1 MTPRI
6 IEIVVSPKGETTLQT
21 KGFAGGECLQASK
34 FLEDALGLAGK
45 DRKTAEFY
53 GARQTEEQHVRQ

>member
-6 IEIVVSPKGETTLQT
+6 IEVVVSPKGETTLQT

-34 FLEDALGLAGK
+34 FLEDALGLADQAK
-45 DRKTAEFY
+45 MTADFY
-53 GARQTEEQHVRQ
+53 AARQTEEQHVRQ